1 MINSILT
8 LFRVRGDDPTLA
20 VAQKAALSK
29 QIPLMYFILL
39 VNTWGV
45 AITHLQAAP
54 SFLTIVVP
62 SLMSA
67 VCSLRLLQ
75 WWYRAGRSETD
86 PNRAIADLRRTNRI
100 AWVLAAVFACWGV
113 ALAPYGD
120 SFMQSHVAFYMGIT
134 VIGCIFCLTH
144 LLSAAIAVTLVV
156 NIVFIAYFG
165 MTGNDIF
172 IAMAVDVGL
181 VSLAMLMVLWVQYR
195 DFTNLIVS
203 RRELEIKK
211 NALEKRELDLIEE
224 QKQTQALSDENRRLA
239 NIDSLTSLA
248 NRRFF
253 FGKLDEAIAAQQD
266 ENVPI
271 HVGIIDLDGFKPVND
286 AYGHRIGDELLV
298 QLGFRLSH
306 ICRGKALVARLGGD
320 EFAFLLLANNHSAP
334 QELADEICEACREP
348 FSIANLIVQIG
359 ASVGI
364 ASSDLCADAA
374 NHLYEQADF
383 ALYQAKRDAPGT
395 AVAFSDEHH
404 RSLSRIMIIEQA
416 LRDGSIDRDIA
427 LNFQPI
433 FDIQQQSVTA
443 FEALARWDH
452 PVLGFV
458 SPAEFIPA
466 AERLGY
472 INHLSRLL
480 LTKALREAKTWPDH
494 IRLSFN
500 LSARDLS
507 SSEHAMRLLAI
518 IGNGGITPARIDLE
532 ITETAILT
540 DLVRAQTVAQAF
552 ISAGVG
558 VSLDDFG
565 TGYSS
570 LTHLHSM
577 PLTKIKIDRSFV
589 TGIDRD
595 PASAKIVKSLIRM
608 ADDLN
613 LECIIEGVESAEEMD
628 QVRELGGRFVQG
640 YHISKPLG
648 AADARKLVLA
658 TGNQNHTAEL

>member
-1 MINSILT
+1 MIRSILT
-8 LFRVRGDDPTLA
+8 LFRVKCDDPTLA
-20 VAQKAALSK
+20 VAQKSALSK

-45 AITHLQAAP
+45 AVTHMHVAP
-54 SFLTIVVP
+54 AFLTIAIP
-62 SLMSA
+62 SLMTV
-67 VCSLRLLQ
+67 VCGLRLLQ
-75 WWYRAGRSETD
+75 WWHRAGRLETD
-86 PNRAIADLRRTNRI
+86 PVRAIADLRRTNRI
-100 AWVLAAVFACWGV
+100 AWLLAAMFAVWGV
-113 ALAPYGD
+113 SLAPYGD
-120 SFMQSHVAFYMGIT
+120 NFMQSHVAFYMGIT

-172 IAMAVDVGL
+172 IAMAIDVGL
-181 VSLAMLMVLWVQYR
+181 VSLAMLIVLWVQYR
-195 DFTNLIVS
+195 NFTNLIVS
-203 RRELEIKK
+203 RRELEMKK

-224 QKQTQALSDENRRLA
+224 QKQTQALSDENKKLA

-253 FGKLDEAIAAQQD
+253 FGQLDQTIAGLRQQD
-266 ENVPI
+266 DPI

-286 AYGHRIGDELLV
+286 AYGHRVGDELLI
-298 QLGFRLSH
+298 QLALRLAE

-320 EFAFLLLANNHSAP
+320 EFAFLLVSKNHEAAR
-334 QELADEICEACREP
+334 QIAEEICEACREP
-348 FSIANLIVQIG
+348 FSIVNIIVQIG

-364 ASSDLCADAA
+364 ASSDLCPDAA

-383 ALYQAKRDAPGT
+383 ALYHAKREAPGT
-395 AVAFSDEHH
+395 AVIFSDEHH
-404 RSLSRIMIIEQA
+404 RSLSRVTIIEQA
-416 LRDGSIDRDIA
+416 LRDGTIDRDIT

-443 FEALARWDH
+443 FEALARWHH
-452 PVLGFV
+452 PALGFV
-458 SPAEFIPA
+458 SPAEFIPT

-480 LTKALREAKTWPDH
+480 LAKALLEARTWPTN

-507 SSEHAMRLLAI
+507 SSQHAMRLLAI
-518 IGNGGITPARIDLE
+518 IGQSGVEPARIDLE

-540 DLVRAQTVAQAF
+540 DLARAQAIAQAF

-558 VSLDDFG
+558 LSLDDFG

-570 LTHLHSM
+570 LAHLHSM

-589 TGIDRD
+589 TGIDSD

-608 ADDLN
+608 AEDMN
-613 LECIIEGVESAEEMD
+613 LECVIEGVENVAEMA

-640 YHISKPLG
+640 YHISKPLD
-648 AADARKLVLA
+648 ATDARRLVLA
-658 TGNQNHTAEL
+658 PGNPNHAAL